1 MIIIAYI
8 LIALGA
14 AITFL
19 SGPIAT
25 KILKDKREPNEADI
39 VYTKLVGFACIL
51 ASVLMIFI

>member
-8 LIALGA
+8 LIVLGA
-14 AITFL
+14 LITFL
-19 SGPIAT
+19 SSPIAT
-25 KILKDKREPNEADI
+25 KILANKREPNEADI